1 MTNEELLVTAALNA
15 WKTNIDRADK
25 LFLALTPEQLE
36 KEIAP
41 GKNRLIYLWGHLT
54 AVHDRMLP
62 LLGFG
67 PRLHPQFD
75 DIFLSKPDR
84 SVQNIPSAE
93 EIKKSWNEV
102 NGKLRD
108 AFAKLSPTE
117 WLQKHAD
124 VSAEDF
130 AKEPLRNRFA
140 VLVSRTGHVSY
151 HLGQAVAATK

>member
-1 MTNEELLVTAALNA
+1 LNA

-25 LFLALTPEQLE
+25 LFLALTPDQLE

-67 PRLHPQFD
+67 PRLHPELD

-84 SVQNIPSAE
+84 SVQKELERSKRKTPRRLRETFTGRVAPKARGRLRRRFCKRAATQSLRSLAE
-93 EIKKSWNEV
+93 PYRTCF
-102 NGKLRD
+102 L
-108 AFAKLSPTE
+108 P
-117 WLQKHAD
+117 
-124 VSAEDF
+124 
-130 AKEPLRNRFA
+130 P
-140 VLVSRTGHVSY
+140 RTGRS
-151 HLGQAVAATK
+151 GNEIISKTRNQRESSKWRK

>member
-67 PRLHPQFD
+67 PRLDPQFD

-108 AFAKLSPTE
+108 AFAKLSPIE